1 MEQGRRPVE
10 SLEVT
15 PEFWSGK
22 RVFLTGHTGFKGS
35 WLALWLHSL
44 GADVTGYSLEPNTEP
59 NHFDA
64 IALPEIVTSII
75 GDIRDVDALRT
86 AMTNARPDIVLHLAA
101 QPLVRESYSDPL
113 GTYETNVM
121 GTANVLESVRSCE
134 TVRSVVIITTDKV
147 YENKEQDIAYVE
159 TDALGGF
166 DPYSN
171 SKACTELVTSS
182 YVQSFFNAD
191 NYAEHGVAIATA
203 RAGNVFGG
211 GDWAKDRLVPDLIRA
226 YEAGVAPT
234 IRFPGSVR
242 PWQHVLEP
250 LRGYLFLARALFEH
264 GTAFNGAFNFG
275 PRESDAQNV
284 KTICDIVSGILGV
297 SGDWVTDEGQNPH
310 EAGLLKLDIAKA
322 KATLAWEPKTNLEQ
336 GLAMTT
342 HWYKNFRDAADVR
355 ELSLADIRA
364 FSAL

>member
-1 MEQGRRPVE
+1 ME

-44 GADVTGYSLEPNTEP
+44 GAEVTGYSLAPNTEP

-64 IALPEIVTSII
+64 IGLDSITDSII
-75 GDIRDVDALRT
+75 GDIRDLEHLKASMVQSKA
-86 AMTNARPDIVLHLAA
+86 DIVLHLAA
-101 QPLVRESYSDPL
+101 QPLVRESYVNPL
-113 GTYETNVM
+113 ETYEINVM
-121 GTANVLESVRSCE
+121 GTANVLESVRSCP

-147 YENKEQDIAYVE
+147 YENQEWDWGYRE
-159 TDALGGF
+159 NDRLGGF

-182 YVQSFFNAD
+182 YTQSFFNP
-191 NYAEHGVAIATA
+191 NEFEKHGVAIATA

-211 GDWAKDRLVPDLIRA
+211 GDWAKDRLIPDLIRA
-226 YEAGVAPT
+226 FENGVAPV

-264 GTAFNGAFNFG
+264 GTKFNGGYNFG
-275 PRESDAQNV
+275 PHESDARNV
-284 KTICDIVSGILGV
+284 KTICGIVAGVLGDSV
-297 SGDWVTDEGQNPH
+297 DWVMDDAHNPH
-310 EAGLLKLDIAKA
+310 EAGLLKLDISKA
-322 KATLAWEPKTNLEQ
+322 KAELGWEPKTNLET
-336 GLAMTT
+336 GLEMTT
-342 HWYKNFRDAADVR
+342 TWYTNYRTTEDTRAI
-355 ELSLADIRA
+355 SLADIA
-364 FSAL
+364 NFSAI